1 MAEFRLRLFVLGLQT
16 LNSLEFVQIHQKPDS
31 KKIIS

>member
-16 LNSLEFVQIHQKPDS
+16 LNSPEFVRIHQKLDS